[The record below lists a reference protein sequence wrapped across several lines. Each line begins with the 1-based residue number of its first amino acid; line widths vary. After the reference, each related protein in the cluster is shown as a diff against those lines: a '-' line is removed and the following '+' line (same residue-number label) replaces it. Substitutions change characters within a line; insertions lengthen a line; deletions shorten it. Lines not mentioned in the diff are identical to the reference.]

1 MADSIMYQEDCY
13 VILEPDR
20 PEQFLS
26 KEELLEKL
34 KGILQQQ
41 EELPRDLQKFASLD
55 RQAQYLLDTACE
67 FDVTPGQYLQWYVT
81 RLEKK

>member
-13 VILEPDR
+13 VVLEPDR

-41 EELPRDLQKFASLD
+41 DELPRDLQQFNSLSE
-55 RQAQYLLDTACE
+55 QAQCLLDTACE
-67 FDVTPGQYLQWYVT
+67 FDVAPGRYLQWYAT

>member
-13 VILEPDR
+13 VVLESDR

-34 KGILQQQ
+34 QVILQQQ
-41 EELPRDLQKFASLD
+41 EELPRDLQKFNSVTE
-55 RQAQYLLDTACE
+55 QAQYLLDTACE
-67 FDVTPGQYLQWYVT
+67 FDVSPGQYLQWYVT
-81 RLEKK
+81 RLEKR